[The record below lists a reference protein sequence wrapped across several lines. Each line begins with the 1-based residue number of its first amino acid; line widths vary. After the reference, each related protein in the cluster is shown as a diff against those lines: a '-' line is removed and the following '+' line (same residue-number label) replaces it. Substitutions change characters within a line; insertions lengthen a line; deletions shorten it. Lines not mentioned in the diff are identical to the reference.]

1 MSLSPVSALPN
12 VRVLGR
18 HLPGQEPLTLFY
30 TASGLEC
37 RFTGS
42 ELWLELAAD
51 YELFE
56 PWISVELNG
65 AWISRFPVNRGQ
77 SEICLFRGMTPGPA
91 KHVRVLKDV
100 QAMRDDPRHLLQIT
114 GLRHEGGAF
123 VPLPA
128 PRLRLEFVGDSI
140 TSGEGAIGAV
150 EEQDW
155 IPAFFSAENH
165 YGRMTADALGAE
177 YRIVSQSGWGVCT
190 GWDNDPRHAIPPL
203 YRQIC
208 GAADGP
214 RNEALG
220 AGRPYDFSGWP
231 AGAVIVNL
239 GTNDANALRNPP
251 WRDPADGSL
260 HPCPGLQELE
270 RCAAEFLETLRA
282 CNPGALLV
290 WAYGMLGS
298 SAQDGGVQQAL
309 ESAVA
314 RYCAAS
320 GDCRARFLLLPDTAP
335 GTFGARSH
343 PGAASHR
350 RAAETLTAF
359 LQQELA
365 L

>member
-77 SEICLFRGMTPGPA
+77 SEICLFRGMTPGPV

-114 GLRHEGGAF
+114 GLRHEGGTF

-231 AGAVIVNL
+231 ADAVIVNL

-260 HPCPGLQELE
+260 HPCPGLQEL
-270 RCAAEFLETLRA
+270 
-282 CNPGALLV
+282 
-290 WAYGMLGS
+290 
-298 SAQDGGVQQAL
+298 
-309 ESAVA
+309 
-314 RYCAAS
+314 
-320 GDCRARFLLLPDTAP
+320 
-335 GTFGARSH
+335 
-343 PGAASHR
+343 
-350 RAAETLTAF
+350 
-359 LQQELA
+359 
-365 L
+365 